1 MIGKAP
7 CFPPLIFVYIWYV
20 NTSITKDACGV
31 SVLEP
36 EELLSNV
43 SNHNTID
50 ETNEPLNLLLSPNL
64 NQSFDTT
71 QISIISMLYL

>member
-1 MIGKAP
+1 MIFKFIN
-7 CFPPLIFVYIWYV
+7 CRH
-20 NTSITKDACGV
+20 TSITKDACGV

-36 EELLSNV
+36 KELLSNV

-50 ETNEPLNLLLSPNL
+50 ETNEPLNLLSSPNL

-71 QISIISMLYL
+71 QSSIIGMLYF